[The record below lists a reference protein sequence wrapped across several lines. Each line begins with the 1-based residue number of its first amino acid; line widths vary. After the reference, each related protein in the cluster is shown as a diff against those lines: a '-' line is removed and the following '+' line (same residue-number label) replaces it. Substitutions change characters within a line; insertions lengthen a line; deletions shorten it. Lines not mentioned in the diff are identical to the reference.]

1 MYWYQNVLD
10 RKRNLERQLRKERDK
25 AEVW

>member
-10 RKRNLERQLRKERDK
+10 RKRNLEKRLRKERDK